1 MTYRPKTILFD
12 VSTEWFSHSSP
23 QPIARQT
30 CSAASALER
39 MLIGFGPNCQT
50 MEIIMGGP
58 TLFAEEEE
66 GGEEFHHNH
75 HLHPSI
81 RPTISVCSVCVP
93 TGARPRRARERAS
106 ELGAIR
112 HSAAKVSI
120 PPSKLANDV
129 ASLDPRSLY
138 FSLSFKRNAP
148 DVDKCSCLLRIL
160 GSN

>member
-1 MTYRPKTILFD
+1 MTYGSKPIPIAD
-12 VSTEWFSHSSP
+12 STEWFSHSSP

-58 TLFAEEEE
+58 TLFAEEEGE
-66 GGEEFHHNH
+66 EGGGEEFHHNH

-129 ASLDPRSLY
+129 ASLDPRSL
-138 FSLSFKRNAP
+138 SFKRNAP